1 MKKSYTIKDLIFLFL
16 GHIWWIICAA
26 VVGAAGTFLVS
37 SYVIPQQFQSNISMY
52 VKNSEKQNQEQQG
65 INNNDLTVSKSL
77 VSTYIFILN
86 NDVVMDEVENQLAKE
101 YTEEELSRYF
111 TLKNGK
117 VTDTSLKACFSMTA
131 VDETEVLKIT
141 ATTQNAELSAS
152 LCNIMADVAPQF
164 LIRVVG
170 AGSVE
175 KIGDAKIYDTPVS
188 PNVTKNTAIGFAAG
202 AMLAILVILVIDF
215 FDNTIKDSSELGE
228 HFQKP
233 MIGEIQSIGGK
244 VKKKDRGTS
253 ADRKRKLIYH
263 NSDLPFSILETYK
276 ALHSSLNFLV
286 STSENKIVA
295 VTSASPNEGK
305 SVTVAN
311 LATAISETDKTVL
324 LIDADMRKPVQHKN
338 FQVSNKLGLSNVIT
352 DASLL
357 DEALHQNDTG
367 TLDLL
372 TAGTIPPNPSELL
385 ASKQMAELLDKL
397 KEKYDIILIDCAPV
411 NVVSDVAGMAN
422 SIAGVVMVVHYG
434 TTTYAEAEDAVKQLE
449 LANCNVLG
457 FVLNEVVHKHSA
469 GYYSNY
475 KYKYKYKYDYQYRTE
490 PSETESTETAA
501 AEAEADA
508 KHIEGEKQA

>member
-1 MKKSYTIKDLIFLFL
+1 M
-16 GHIWWIICAA
+16 
-26 VVGAAGTFLVS
+26 
-37 SYVIPQQFQSNISMY
+37 
-52 VKNSEKQNQEQQG
+52 
-65 INNNDLTVSKSL
+65 
-77 VSTYIFILN
+77 
-86 NDVVMDEVENQLAKE
+86 
-101 YTEEELSRYF
+101 
-111 TLKNGK
+111 
-117 VTDTSLKACFSMTA
+117 
-131 VDETEVLKIT
+131 
-141 ATTQNAELSAS
+141 
-152 LCNIMADVAPQF
+152 
-164 LIRVVG
+164 
-170 AGSVE
+170 
-175 KIGDAKIYDTPVS
+175 
-188 PNVTKNTAIGFAAG
+188 
-202 AMLAILVILVIDF
+202 
-215 FDNTIKDSSELGE
+215 
-228 HFQKP
+228 
-233 MIGEIQSIGGK
+233 
-244 VKKKDRGTS
+244 
-253 ADRKRKLIYH
+253 
-263 NSDLPFSILETYK
+263 PFSILETYK
-276 ALHSSLNFLV
+276 ALRSSLNFLV

-357 DEALHQNDTG
+357 DEALHQNVTG

-490 PSETESTETAA
+490 PSETESTETVA

>member
-1 MKKSYTIKDLIFLFL
+1 MIYLATALFSL
-16 GHIWWIICAA
+16 TP
-26 VVGAAGTFLVS
+26 TF
-37 SYVIPQQFQSNISMY
+37 
-52 VKNSEKQNQEQQG
+52 
-65 INNNDLTVSKSL
+65 
-77 VSTYIFILN
+77 
-86 NDVVMDEVENQLAKE
+86 AKE
-101 YTEEELSRYF
+101 S
-111 TLKNGK
+111 
-117 VTDTSLKACFSMTA
+117 
-131 VDETEVLKIT
+131 
-141 ATTQNAELSAS
+141 
-152 LCNIMADVAPQF
+152 
-164 LIRVVG
+164 
-170 AGSVE
+170 
-175 KIGDAKIYDTPVS
+175 
-188 PNVTKNTAIGFAAG
+188 
-202 AMLAILVILVIDF
+202 
-215 FDNTIKDSSELGE
+215 
-228 HFQKP
+228 
-233 MIGEIQSIGGK
+233 
-244 VKKKDRGTS
+244 
-253 ADRKRKLIYH
+253 
-263 NSDLPFSILETYK
+263 
-276 ALHSSLNFLV
+276 
-286 STSENKIVA
+286 
-295 VTSASPNEGK
+295 K

-311 LATAISETDKTVL
+311 LATAISETDKPVL

-357 DEALHQNDTG
+357 DEALHQNVTG

-422 SIAGVVMVVHYG
+422 SIAGVVMVAHYG

-501 AEAEADA
+501 AEANA

>member
-1 MKKSYTIKDLIFLFL
+1 MSRTARSKI
-16 GHIWWIICAA
+16 
-26 VVGAAGTFLVS
+26 
-37 SYVIPQQFQSNISMY
+37 
-52 VKNSEKQNQEQQG
+52 QEQQG

-77 VSTYIFILN
+77 VSTYIVILN
-86 NDVVMDEVENQLAKE
+86 NDVVMDEVGSQLAKE

-152 LCNIMADVAPQF
+152 LCNIMADVAPEF

-276 ALHSSLNFLV
+276 TLRSSLNFLV

-295 VTSASPNEGK
+295 VTSANPNEGK

-311 LATAISETDKTVL
+311 LAMAISETDKTVL

-357 DEALHQNDTG
+357 DEALHQNVTG

-457 FVLNEVVHKHSA
+457 FVLNEVVHKHGA
-469 GYYSNY
+469 GYYSNYKY

-501 AEAEADA
+501 AEADA